1 MNETWIALI
10 GTLFG
15 GAGFKI
21 IEWFLTRRRSR
32 EDDATKLRGELR
44 GDLSALRHEADRYR
58 EDSEELREEI
68 DKWRSKYYALVASIA
83 RGRYDEAQN
92 QITERKED

>member
-1 MNETWIALI
+1 MNEATLALI

-21 IEWFLTRRRSR
+21 IEWFLTKRTRK
-32 EDDATKLRGELR
+32 EDTAAKWRGELR
-44 GDLSALRHEADRYR
+44 GEVESLRKETERLHREAD
-58 EDSEELREEI
+58 ELRDEI
-68 DKWRSKYYALVASIA
+68 DKWRNKYYALVASIS

-92 QITERKED
+92 QITES